1 MGPFSAVLFLR
12 TFSPQLHYI
21 LYFIYSSGD
30 DGVELLSHL
39 WLFVTLWT
47 AARQAS
53 LPFTVSQSLLKFKW
67 CLLRKPFNSPTK
79 IDSCTSHSL
88 PYYWSYF
95 SHGSLSTSKLI
106 LFIYCLIFFWHP
118 TVELGSLTAELLW
131 WIYTWKKSTWFIVG
145 VQNYMP
151 VAAVWLDLRSLNL
164 L

>member
-1 MGPFSAVLFLR
+1 MAAVHGQILLETERACAASFLCSPYCLLGGGHVCLYWQLWGFLR
-12 TFSPQLHYI
+12 SLSPKLPPVFLPSTQTHNLRGHRA
-21 LYFIYSSGD
+21 SS
-30 DGVELLSHL
+30 
-39 WLFVTLWT
+39 
-47 AARQAS
+47 R
-53 LPFTVSQSLLKFKW
+53 
-67 CLLRKPFNSPTK
+67 NSPTK

-88 PYYWSYF
+88 PYHWSYF
-95 SHGSLSTSKLI
+95 SNGSLSTSKLI